1 MTDTTKSVRLL
12 ATVRDI
18 AGSKYISVPF
28 VDGDTVRTLIAAI
41 NAHCPALGAKLL
53 DEAGELSVVIHVYVG
68 GRNVEWLDGLD
79 TVIRASDDIFIVPPM
94 AGG

>member
-1 MTDTTKSVRLL
+1 MTDTIKSIRLL

-18 AGSKYISVPF
+18 VGSKYLSVPF
-28 VDGDTVRTLIAAI
+28 ADGDTVRTLVAAI
-41 NAHCPALGAKLL
+41 NALCPALGEKLL
-53 DEAGELSVVIHVYVG
+53 DETGELSSVIHVYVG